1 MAAKG
6 RGLGK
11 GLDALIPGAQ
21 APKKVKEGVTE
32 VPEEKGA
39 EQLVKITKV
48 EPNREQPRKNF
59 DEDALQ
65 ELADSIKQFGLLQ
78 PILVQDRKTY
88 YEIIAGERRWRAAK
102 LAGLKEVPVIIKS
115 FTEQEIVEIALIE
128 NIQREDLNP
137 IEEAL
142 AYKRLLTEFDLTQDE
157 VAERVSKSRT
167 TVTNSMRLL
176 KLDERVQQMII
187 DDMITTGHARA
198 LIGIE
203 NKNAQYDLAQKIF
216 DEKLNVREVEK
227 LVKNIQSPKPKKEP
241 KTVNESLELVYR
253 DIEEKLKQSLGT
265 KVSIQSKEN
274 GAGKMEIEFFSHEE
288 LERITEF
295 FMKIKSEG

>member
-1 MAAKG
+1 MLF
-6 RGLGK
+6 R
-11 GLDALIPGAQ
+11 
-21 APKKVKEGVTE
+21 
-32 VPEEKGA
+32 
-39 EQLVKITKV
+39 
-48 EPNREQPRKNF
+48 
-59 DEDALQ
+59 
-65 ELADSIKQFGLLQ
+65 S
-78 PILVQDRKTY
+78 LVQDRQNY
-88 YEIIAGERRWRAAK
+88 YEIIEGERRWRAAK

-115 FTEQEIVEIALIE
+115 FSEQEIVEISLIE

-142 AYKRLLTEFDLTQDE
+142 AYKRLLTEFGLTQDE

-198 LIGIE
+198 LISIE
-203 NKNAQYDLAQKIF
+203 DQNLQYELAQKIF

-227 LVKNIQSPKPKKEP
+227 LVKSIQSPKPKKEP
-241 KTVNESLELVYR
+241 KKVNESLELVYR
-253 DIEEKLKQSLGT
+253 DIEERLKQSLGT
-265 KVSIQSKEN
+265 KVSIQSREN

-295 FMKIKSEG
+295 FMKIRQGN

>member
-1 MAAKG
+1 
-6 RGLGK
+6 
-11 GLDALIPGAQ
+11 
-21 APKKVKEGVTE
+21 
-32 VPEEKGA
+32 
-39 EQLVKITKV
+39 
-48 EPNREQPRKNF
+48 
-59 DEDALQ
+59 
-65 ELADSIKQFGLLQ
+65 
-78 PILVQDRKTY
+78 PILVQDRQNY

-115 FTEQEIVEIALIE
+115 FSEQEIVEISLIE

-142 AYKRLLTEFDLTQDE
+142 AYKRLLTEFGLTQDE

-198 LIGIE
+198 LISIE
-203 NKNAQYDLAQKIF
+203 DQNLQYELAQKIF

-227 LVKNIQSPKPKKEP
+227 LVKSIQSPKPKKEP
-241 KTVNESLELVYR
+241 KKVNESLELVYR
-253 DIEEKLKQSLGT
+253 DIEERLKQSLGT
-265 KVSIQSKEN
+265 KVSIQSREN

-295 FMKIKSEG
+295 FMKIRQGN